1 MDPATIVP
9 QVFKQSLVSGSK
21 DNMSGILI
29 YFGGQNFDANA
40 ESKKYIP
47 GPLNPEDSRFVEKY
61 KNDALKH
68 CVHNWQELAAV
79 ISFLVFEDYLYIV
92 FRRFQSTPQTISSHK
107 ALWLSSP
114 PTSEH
119 FWREPGTVLILSIFV
134 LLVDVSIMFFLSGSI
149 DPNFL
154 FQLNSQLGEDENDD
168 DMLN

>member
-40 ESKKYIP
+40 ELKKYIP

-68 CVHNWQELAAV
+68 GVHNWQELAAV

-107 ALWLSSP
+107 ALCLPMRLEPSRSP
-114 PTSEH
+114 LLARPHRCCVAEKTH
-119 FWREPGTVLILSIFV
+119 V
-134 LLVDVSIMFFLSGSI
+134 LLRVTTLS
-149 DPNFL
+149 DCAL
-154 FQLNSQLGEDENDD
+154 LTV
-168 DMLN
+168 